1 MYSSKPVRSLGAKP
15 VEAKVKGPGDYLAE
29 AKGRAREARS
39 MSKTMRKVS
48 SLGKA
53 VGHLK
58 GCK

>member
-1 MYSSKPVRSLGAKP
+1 MYSGKAKRTLGGKPAEP
-15 VEAKVKGPGDYLAE
+15 VVKGPGDFLAE

-53 VGHLK
+53 MGHLK
-58 GCK
+58 GAK